1 MRIVVRN
8 LAVQR
13 VTFVALLAVTGQ
25 EAAAPEQ
32 PRDADDLE
40 KLTALHA
47 AKLAKGNSLHRAVG
61 PPTPAITDSLTKA
74 TTQGPSA
81 VVRPV
86 TGSMLPTLPPPQWQK
101 QALTPATAAQE
112 GASGSLLK
120 RTFSWQLV
128 T

>member
-8 LAVQR
+8 RAVQR

-61 PPTPAITDSLTKA
+61 PPTPAITDSLAKA
-74 TTQGPSA
+74 TTQGPS
-81 VVRPV
+81 VVVQPV
-86 TGSMLPTLPPPQWQK
+86 TGSMLPTSPPTVAK
-101 QALTPATAAQE
+101 TSIGCNGST
-112 GASGSLLK
+112 GKASGSL
-120 RTFSWQLV
+120 RRERSHGNW
-128 T
+128 